1 MSSDPVTRACKYF
14 VLAFLALVVLR
25 ATALTTIEPG
35 WVGVRYN
42 NVSGLY
48 RKDLSPG
55 WHLEILG
62 LQRVFRLPSRYLVI
76 HYIDEARLSI
86 RTKDNNTVDLEVSI
100 PYRIKPGQAHKVMQA
115 GNHLVDPDG
124 RFRFERIASD
134 TIISVLRE
142 DMAELRSQDFYN
154 TDRRLQVAAAALQRL
169 NRQLA
174 PQQLEA
180 SAVFVRGIF
189 FRDEYEQQLAR
200 IQLNAQ
206 QKLLDHAKQAVAEKK
221 QRFDSFEEQSN
232 AMAATRGQEWLR
244 RIADLERAYHV
255 GFTDAQGDTAPGAAR
270 RALEA
275 LPPEQRAA
283 LVARAA
289 QTLGVAPEEVTEG
302 HLLGISNI
310 QAETTEF
317 RARIRTQ
324 AEAVAARLEAEGNAR
339 LAAVRGAYE
348 TRLNALMNS
357 AGGRAYVAHE
367 AAANV
372 HFAET
377 LTFHSQGGIPSV
389 LRLKDFAEQFMGQ

>member
-1 MSSDPVTRACKYF
+1 MSSLTRVCKYF
-14 VLAFLALVVLR
+14 VIAFLCLFLVR
-25 ATALTTIEPG
+25 AIALTTVEPG

-48 RKDLSPG
+48 KKDLQPG

-62 LQRVFRLPSRYLVI
+62 LQRVFRLPSRYLLI
-76 HYIDEARLSI
+76 HYVDQNRLSI
-86 RTKDNNTVDLEVSI
+86 RTKDNNTVDMEVSI
-100 PYRIKPGQAHKVMQA
+100 PYRIKPGRAHKVMQA
-115 GNHLVDPDG
+115 GNHLVDPDD

-142 DMAELRSQDFYN
+142 DLAELRSQDFYN
-154 TDRRLQVAAAALQRL
+154 TDRRLKVCGDALRRL
-169 NRQLA
+169 NAQLA

-180 SAVFVRGIF
+180 SAVLIRGLY

-206 QKLLDHAKQAVAEKK
+206 QKLLDHAKQSVAEKK
-221 QRFDSFEEQSN
+221 QRFDSFEEQTN
-232 AMAATRGQEWLR
+232 ALAASRVQDWLR
-244 RIADLERAYHV
+244 KIADLERAYHV
-255 GFTDAQGDTAPGAAR
+255 GFVDTAGDTTPGAAR

-275 LPPEQRAA
+275 LTPEARAA
-283 LVARAA
+283 LVTRAA
-289 QTLGVAPEEVTEG
+289 QTLGVNEEDVTEG

-317 RARIRTQ
+317 SRRVRSGAD
-324 AEAVAARLEAEGNAR
+324 AVAARLDAEGAAR

-367 AAANV
+367 AAAHV
-372 HFAET
+372 TFAET
-377 LTFHSQGGIPSV
+377 LSFHSQGGIPSV